1 MGDFR
6 KKKNYRADFERKN
19 ILQGNTFHKMALYV
33 GGKNS
38 ITRGFREK
46 KFLFF

>member
-6 KKKNYRADFERKN
+6 KKNYRADFERKN

-33 GGKNS
+33 GEKTNDHRTS
-38 ITRGFREK
+38 RGRHPDVQ
-46 KFLFF
+46 L